1 MSKLRIGD
9 RVKFLNEVGGGII
22 TGIQQ
27 NGIAK
32 VLIEDGFE
40 LPYPLNELI
49 KDGDNESEVISGIID
64 NSDISEN
71 LKEEISEEVD
81 EPENEIPLIENYKI
95 DFREAEVDMH
105 IWRLTDNYSRM
116 TNGEMLNLQLNF
128 FKRCLESAIDNN
140 YTKVVFIHGVGNG
153 RLKQE
158 IRQILDEFAYIE
170 YHNASME
177 KYGVGATEVL
187 IRHNK

>member
-1 MSKLRIGD
+1 
-9 RVKFLNEVGGGII
+9 
-22 TGIQQ
+22 
-27 NGIAK
+27 
-32 VLIEDGFE
+32 
-40 LPYPLNELI
+40 
-49 KDGDNESEVISGIID
+49 
-64 NSDISEN
+64 
-71 LKEEISEEVD
+71 
-81 EPENEIPLIENYKI
+81 
-95 DFREAEVDMH
+95 MH

-116 TNGEMLNLQLNF
+116 TNGEMLNLQLQF
-128 FKRCLESAIDNN
+128 FKRCLGSAIDNN

-170 YHNASME
+170 YYNASLE